1 MFESAELGHKID
13 KDIYKKA
20 VPQMRADL
28 LDAQYDLKEQG
39 KIPVIV
45 LVSGQD
51 GAGKGETINV
61 LYEWMDPR
69 FISTLAFSTPTDE
82 ERERPFMWRYWRAL
96 PPKGRIGIFAGSWY
110 SGPIH
115 DCIDGSMTQAALDQ
129 RIDQINRFEQ
139 MLVNEGALVLKFW
152 FHLTKEGQ
160 RRRLKALEK
169 DPRTAWRV
177 TKWNW
182 DRLKTYDELQEVAGH
197 VLRTTN
203 TPWAPWIIVEGEDDR
218 FRSLTA
224 GKIILDAIRKR
235 LAEADR
241 QATPVA
247 PPVQPNIDGRDIIS
261 ELDLSHKLSKK
272 QYEDQLAKW
281 QGRLAE
287 LVRDPRFRQRSL
299 ICVFEGSDAAGKGG
313 SIRRVTAA
321 MDARQYQIIPI
332 AAPTEEERAQPGEE
346 GENAKRPAEDLEER
360 PEKAAEGHQREA
372 ERDERRQ
379 VEHGEAD
386 EHDGE
391 GVGRLDIELLVHLRS
406 ERVNE
411 RRVGDEIDRHAAHHQ
426 HDGERNADE
435 GDREDDGQ
443 QGNDERADERHQ
455 KTGAEALQHARSDVL
470 VAADDAAPQ
479 EKHDEKT
486 EDQADKELD
495 GNEKKFKKAKMAP
508 ETERESAHRD
518 GDVPQHDALPADD
531 HLRVLLERPSDHH
544 HVAVDLGARQHPG
557 VSHQHDDVSDDLPL
571 HGHVAPDRHD
581 IPPDELVGL
590 DDNALAEPHDVRT
603 RFRVPP
609 VSRLPRSDD
618 DAARRRVVL
627 GVPGR
632 RLDPDAA
639 LVDPDAHAL
648 VARLPRLPALRLR
661 LLLVRT
667 RRVARA
673 LGENVF
679 DHPRLNRSPGPER
692 RP

>member
-1 MFESAELGHKID
+1 MFESAELGHKIA
-13 KDIYKKA
+13 KDAYKKA

-82 ERERPFMWRYWRAL
+82 ERERPYMWRYWRAL

-110 SGPIH
+110 SSPIH
-115 DCIDGSMTQAALDQ
+115 DSIDGSMTQAALDQ

-203 TPWAPWIIVEGEDDR
+203 TPWAPWIIIEGEDDR

-261 ELDLSHKLSKK
+261 ALDLSHKLTKK

-281 QGRLAE
+281 QGRLSE
-287 LVRDPRFRQRSL
+287 LVRDPRFKQRSL

-313 SIRRVTAA
+313 SIRRITAS
-321 MDARQYQIIPI
+321 MDARQYQIVPI
-332 AAPTEEERAQPGEE
+332 AAPTEEERAQPYLWRFWRHMPRVGRVSIFDRSWYGRVLVERVE
-346 GENAKRPAEDLEER
+346 GFCA
-360 PEKAAEGHQREA
+360 
-372 ERDERRQ
+372 
-379 VEHGEAD
+379 EAD
-386 EHDGE
+386 WLRAYTEINDFEH
-391 GVGRLDIELLVHLRS
+391 EL
-406 ERVNE
+406 
-411 RRVGDEIDRHAAHHQ
+411 
-426 HDGERNADE
+426 
-435 GDREDDGQ
+435 
-443 QGNDERADERHQ
+443 
-455 KTGAEALQHARSDVL
+455 TGAGAIIVKFWLQVS
-470 VAADDAAPQ
+470 
-479 EKHDEKT
+479 
-486 EDQADKELD
+486 KEEQLRR
-495 GNEKKFKKAKMAP
+495 FK
-508 ETERESAHRD
+508 EREKIEFKRFKITDEDWRNREKWDAYHQAVCDMVDRTST
-518 GDVPQHDALPADD
+518 GLVPWTLVEANDKGYARVKV
-531 HLRVLLERPSDHH
+531 LRTICER
-544 HVAVDLGARQHPG
+544 
-557 VSHQHDDVSDDLPL
+557 
-571 HGHVAPDRHD
+571 
-581 IPPDELVGL
+581 
-590 DDNALAEPHDVRT
+590 LA
-603 RFRVPP
+603 
-609 VSRLPRSDD
+609 
-618 DAARRRVVL
+618 
-627 GVPGR
+627 
-632 RLDPDAA
+632 AA
-639 LVDPDAHAL
+639 LEATTPLTA
-648 VARLPRLPALRLR
+648 PAKNSN
-661 LLLVRT
+661 
-667 RRVARA
+667 
-673 LGENVF
+673 GKK
-679 DHPRLNRSPGPER
+679 GKK
-692 RP
+692 

>member
-13 KDIYKKA
+13 KDVYKKA

-82 ERERPFMWRYWRAL
+82 ERERPYMWRYWRAL

-110 SGPIH
+110 SSPIH
-115 DCIDGSMTQAALDQ
+115 DSIDGSMTQAALDQ

-281 QGRLAE
+281 QGRLSE
-287 LVRDPRFRQRSL
+287 LVRDPRFKQRSL

-313 SIRRVTAA
+313 SIRRVTAS
-321 MDARQYQIIPI
+321 MDARQYQIVPI
-332 AAPTEEERAQPGEE
+332 AAPTEEERAQPYLWRFWRHLPRVGRVSIFDRSWYGRVLVERVE
-346 GENAKRPAEDLEER
+346 GFCA
-360 PEKAAEGHQREA
+360 
-372 ERDERRQ
+372 
-379 VEHGEAD
+379 EAD
-386 EHDGE
+386 WLRAYTEINDFEH
-391 GVGRLDIELLVHLRS
+391 EL
-406 ERVNE
+406 
-411 RRVGDEIDRHAAHHQ
+411 
-426 HDGERNADE
+426 
-435 GDREDDGQ
+435 
-443 QGNDERADERHQ
+443 
-455 KTGAEALQHARSDVL
+455 TGAGAIIVKFWLQVS
-470 VAADDAAPQ
+470 
-479 EKHDEKT
+479 
-486 EDQADKELD
+486 KEEQLRR
-495 GNEKKFKKAKMAP
+495 FK
-508 ETERESAHRD
+508 EREKIEFKRFKITDEDWRNREKWDAYHQAVCDMVDRTST
-518 GDVPQHDALPADD
+518 GLVPWTLVEANDKGYARVKV
-531 HLRVLLERPSDHH
+531 LRTICER
-544 HVAVDLGARQHPG
+544 
-557 VSHQHDDVSDDLPL
+557 
-571 HGHVAPDRHD
+571 
-581 IPPDELVGL
+581 
-590 DDNALAEPHDVRT
+590 LA
-603 RFRVPP
+603 
-609 VSRLPRSDD
+609 
-618 DAARRRVVL
+618 
-627 GVPGR
+627 
-632 RLDPDAA
+632 AA
-639 LVDPDAHAL
+639 LDATTPL
-648 VARLPRLPALRLR
+648 TTPAKN
-661 LLLVRT
+661 
-667 RRVARA
+667 
-673 LGENVF
+673 GN
-679 DHPRLNRSPGPER
+679 PKKGKK
-692 RP
+692 